1 MNFDDF
7 LTLAQSEG
15 SKVFLYNQTKKQGFV
30 MMPAEEYAANIGAE
44 VDVDDEGDDWDD
56 VWGMPAFSPDQED
69 MVDYDL
75 PDDFPLE
82 EAMDSDV
89 SEFARDLQ
97 EDNWEDK
104 LREATEQ
111 GDERAA
117 RILEGVA
124 AARTEVEASP
134 DGPDSH
140 YEPVASE
147 EEKPASSV
155 TWQPE
160 QPLDPEGSDPVFYD
174 EPV

>member
-7 LTLAQSEG
+7 ITLAQSEG

-30 MMPAEEYAANIGAE
+30 MMPAEEYAMNVGAD
-44 VDVDDEGDDWDD
+44 VSLADDVDEWDD
-56 VWGMPAFSPDQED
+56 VWGMPSFRGEEED
-69 MVDYDL
+69 YIDFDL
-75 PDDFPLE
+75 SDDFPLE
-82 EAMDSDV
+82 EAMAPEA
-89 SEFARDLQ
+89 SEFATQIQ

-117 RILEGVA
+117 RIMEGVT

-140 YEPVASE
+140 YEPVTRE
-147 EEKPASSV
+147 DEKPKPDV
-155 TWQPE
+155 TWQKE